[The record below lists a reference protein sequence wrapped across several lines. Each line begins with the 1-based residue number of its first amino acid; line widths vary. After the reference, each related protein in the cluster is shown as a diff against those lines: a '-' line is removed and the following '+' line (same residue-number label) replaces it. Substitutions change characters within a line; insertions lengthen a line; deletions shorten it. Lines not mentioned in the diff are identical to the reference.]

1 MKIRFQTMSEQSE
14 DLSFPLSGTYK
25 KLLRVH
31 VAVHDIIFCW
41 CAPLLLS
48 HLHQQVEVNK
58 SLRKQIALNRKQ
70 GSKSRRK
77 HVGKYVINK

>member
-1 MKIRFQTMSEQSE
+1 
-14 DLSFPLSGTYK
+14 
-25 KLLRVH
+25 
-31 VAVHDIIFCW
+31 VHDILFCW